1 MAELYGG
8 MAVDWFDTSPTAV
21 RNPGWPRMR
30 AKAGRIP
37 QIQYVPV
44 KASETIRKYDFLK
57 ITAASSSDQVE
68 RALDPAGTDAT
79 ATLTGDGGGIPRYIA
94 METQTTDASVDAKD
108 VIAVYDV
115 MDFEFLFALYHAT
128 ASSAEPQDIKIA
140 LQPTIPVGST
150 AISTVFYEW
159 GIYEI
164 GTGSNNYFPI
174 VDVANQDSTN
184 GGVAIV
190 QIPAGVSIATDFAPV
205 WVAFGGLS

>member
-1 MAELYGG
+1 
-8 MAVDWFDTSPTAV
+8 MAVDWFDTSPSAV
-21 RNPGWPRMR
+21 RNPGWPCFR
-30 AKAGRIP
+30 AKAGRTP
-37 QIQYVPV
+37 QVYHVPV

-57 ITAASSSDQVE
+57 ITASSSSDQVE

-79 ATLTGDGGGIPRYIA
+79 ATLTGDGGGIPRYMA
-94 METQTTDASVDAKD
+94 LETQTTDSSIDAKD

-115 MDFEFLFALYHAT
+115 MDLEFLFALYHTT

-164 GTGSNNYFPI
+164 GTCSNNYFPI
-174 VDVANQDSTN
+174 VDVANQDATN
-184 GGVAIV
+184 GGVAIIG
-190 QIPAGVSIATDFAPV
+190 IPAGVSIATDFAPV
-205 WVAFGGLS
+205 WVAFGGLA